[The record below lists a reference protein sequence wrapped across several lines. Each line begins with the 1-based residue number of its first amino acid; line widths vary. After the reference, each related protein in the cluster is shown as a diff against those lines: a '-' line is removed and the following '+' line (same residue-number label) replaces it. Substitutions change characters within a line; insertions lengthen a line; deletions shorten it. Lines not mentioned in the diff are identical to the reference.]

1 MKSRVKWNSCKVKQE
16 FYNFLY
22 ISSVNLTSVE
32 YYNPNKYLW
41 AFRFWATL
49 LLNIFLCPLY
59 LLLQIKSCLKW
70 NTMKRK
76 KTKLGYLLQKSGKL
90 WSISCKNVI
99 QHKVNTPYTICPTW
113 KVAKFLYPE
122 IGKAS
127 CKLLS
132 AFLPFLRVQVYL
144 S

>member
-1 MKSRVKWNSCKVKQE
+1 MLDEMFYLNFIRKSRVKWNSCKVKQE
-16 FYNFLY
+16 FHNFLY

-49 LLNIFLCPLY
+49 LFKYFCMSIIYCYKFKVAGNEIW
-59 LLLQIKSCLKW
+59 KG
-70 NTMKRK
+70 K

-99 QHKVNTPYTICPTW
+99 QHKVNTPYIYVQHEKWQNFYTLKLARP
-113 KVAKFLYPE
+113 VANF
-122 IGKAS
+122 
-127 CKLLS
+127 
-132 AFLPFLRVQVYL
+132 
-144 S
+144 